1 MLQNNNKNNKNNNK
15 NNNDN
20 NNNNN
25 NSNTIARA
33 LRHITIP
40 TGNINEGFVVD
51 DGGAKQST
59 VEIRIE
65 EGMFQYPLAIANL
78 SCVVRIIRTRV
89 L

>member
-1 MLQNNNKNNKNNNK
+1 
-15 NNNDN
+15 
-20 NNNNN
+20 
-25 NSNTIARA
+25 
-33 LRHITIP
+33 
-40 TGNINEGFVVD
+40 VD

-78 SCVVRIIRTRV
+78 SCIVRIIRTRV